1 MIVVDTNIVAYFV
14 FPSAQTP
21 DVEVVRAKDH
31 EWSAPSLL
39 RYELLNIAA
48 QYVRRDLLDRDRAEK
63 AFRRGLSLVRII
75 PEYADS
81 VEVLNLSQ
89 RTGCSPYDI
98 EFACL
103 AERLGVPLITC
114 DQQLLAPFLGSP
126 LARPTLLNAIG
137 SN

>member
-1 MIVVDTNIVAYFV
+1 MIAVDTNIVAYFV

-21 DVEVVRAKDH
+21 DVEAARAKDH
-31 EWSAPSLL
+31 EWLAPALL

-48 QYVRRDLLDRDRAEK
+48 QYVRRGLLDRDRSER
-63 AFRRGLSLVRII
+63 AFRRGLSLVRIL

-98 EFACL
+98 EFVCL
-103 AERLGVPLITC
+103 AERLAAPLVTC
-114 DQQLLAPFLGSP
+114 DQQLLTAFPGLAVSP
-126 LARPTLLNAIG
+126 ADFAQRHKQ
-137 SN
+137 

>member
-21 DVEVVRAKDH
+21 EVEAVRAKDH
-31 EWSAPSLL
+31 EWSAPALL

-48 QYVRRDLLDRDRAEK
+48 QYVRRGLLDRDRAEK
-63 AFRRGLSLVRII
+63 AFRRGLSLVRILV
-75 PEYADS
+75 EYADS

-98 EFACL
+98 EFVCL
-103 AERLGVPLITC
+103 SERLGAPLVTC
-114 DQQLLAPFLGSP
+114 DQQLLAAFPGLAFRP
-126 LARPTLLNAIG
+126 LDLAQRHRQ
-137 SN
+137 